1 MVRTGKISS
10 RGFLNKEDVKNMF
23 LEFQQ
28 KTKDIERKLTLFDNI
43 KTTYA
48 QLVAQK
54 STNKMPHKNAILNVV
69 VST

>member
-1 MVRTGKISS
+1 
-10 RGFLNKEDVKNMF
+10 MF

-43 KTTYA
+43 KATYA

-54 STNKMPHKNAILNVV
+54 STNKMLYKNAILNVV

>member
-1 MVRTGKISS
+1 MMRTGKISS

-43 KTTYA
+43 KATYA

-54 STNKMPHKNAILNVV
+54 STNKMLYKNAILNVV

>member
-1 MVRTGKISS
+1 
-10 RGFLNKEDVKNMF
+10 MF

-43 KTTYA
+43 KVAYA

-54 STNKMPHKNAILNVV
+54 SRDNMLYKNAILSVV